1 MDSLILM
8 AVPARILIRG
18 KGVEAAAV
26 AHLAFYI
33 KSEYMF
39 RMAMGFLH
47 GDRTLRNLAQMA
59 IPALDPGLLSPMRLR
74 ELPLSLDHIRNKE
87 LILFYQG
94 EVMALLADDIPV
106 LSPLPFVKSL
116 LHHMA

>member
-1 MDSLILM
+1 MDPFILV

-26 AHLAFYI
+26 AHLAFHI
-33 KSEYMF
+33 EGKYMF
-39 RMAMGFLH
+39 RMAVGFLH

-59 IPALDPGLLSPMRLR
+59 IPALDPGFLSPMGLR
-74 ELPLSLDHIRNKE
+74 KLSLAFNHIRNEK

-94 EVMALLADDIPV
+94 EVVALLADDVPV
-106 LSPLPFVKSL
+106 LSPLPFVESL
-116 LHHMA
+116 LHHVA